1 MISSDLCDLPVYIQ
15 RSCPSGSKIKETIY
29 TTVWKVMSEHWHCT
43 ENRSE
48 ERPQDNGKP
57 DICSQ
62 WTGELAMFRVA
73 EGSKIYQQADRG
85 ARGVQCPRYH
95 WRWKNRYC
103 FSGGKWFHSIW
114 LHQRNSVFFYLEIN
128 ILCGDL
134 FISFISGH
142 FLLTNGPFFYLNF

>member
-15 RSCPSGSKIKETIY
+15 RSCQSESKIKEAIHS
-29 TTVWKVMSEHWHCT
+29 TVWRVCQSSDTAQKTDPRRGHRTMGSQISVLNEHENWWCLERLKGQKSISRLT
-43 ENRSE
+43 EV
-48 ERPQDNGKP
+48 Q
-57 DICSQ
+57 
-62 WTGELAMFRVA
+62 
-73 EGSKIYQQADRG
+73 EGSSVIG
-85 ARGVQCPRYH
+85 NH

-134 FISFISGH
+134 FISLISGH